1 MWQVHCTA
9 PRTIWHFWEQ
19 PPLLTLQFSS
29 PVRGPVPAKP
39 ELGVEPRILPRTA
52 NLAFHLDHEEQL
64 PECKSPYGGFPLNPM
79 GGAQPQTTGQ
89 VRPPGTLTAVL
100 LWAFVTVV
108 TTVIDPITQLPLP
121 NAAPIPTQELVR
133 GTLGAS

>member
-1 MWQVHCTA
+1 MA
-9 PRTIWHFWEQ
+9 PRTIWHFWAQ

-39 ELGVEPRILPRTA
+39 EMGVEPGILPQTA

-64 PECKSPYGGFPLNPM
+64 PGLRASLGRTLFEADGWGTATNHGRAHPESG
-79 GGAQPQTTGQ
+79 
-89 VRPPGTLTAVL
+89 VGTLTAVL
-100 LWAFVTVV
+100 LGALIAVVPTVV
-108 TTVIDPITQLPLP
+108 DPVTQLPLP
-121 NAAPIPTQELVR
+121 DAAPVPTQELVR